1 MDADEVFG
9 FLVLVL
15 GFGFEQ
21 RVTAL
26 KRAYADIILN
36 TAKEAAARIMV
47 SERKAVGFQ
56 HELNVAKEQALQTLL
71 RLKQMMDSKGGEAG
85 VTYLSQQKMIEDLEA
100 RLREAED
107 TINEAEMTSL
117 SQRQKIEE
125 LEAQLE
131 EAEDIVKDVREE
143 LREVQAE
150 LERVRNSKSQQ
161 MDLNDTV
168 AEEQASQANKLITS
182 QSVTPPPAKSQLLPS
197 TTSDTKNSAFNQ
209 KNELYED
216 SYISNSHI
224 SKPDLPSTSEE
235 NRLNISRSI
244 LSTHPDSGLNSL
256 MASGVKNLA
265 SNQRNEVSKGYDN
278 SNGFPMGSLNIRKPE
293 VPSVILRSNE
303 PTPYRNR
310 RTQRILA
317 FEEKL
322 MAGELAFSET
332 TNDMNYVT
340 SGREDGEES
349 EDEGTRKTSIKK
361 KKVVRDVKGRNQ
373 VLKVKSFQRKRKRAT
388 RYKKIETLSSR
399 NLSNEVIKSDRTI
412 SCAETISV
420 NISAQSCR
428 DPSTM
433 APRPSADKEN
443 EDPPLGSTKIAEHD
457 AQLDKAVKVEN
468 LTNMDKASIDQLQLM
483 RHERGFADS
492 LGVMICGVDV
502 EKVDVPVVNTQAKM
516 SDLNDEIPSQRELG
530 SRVIKFTFQRKRK
543 REFMVNGNASLVESI
558 LLEKA
563 PEKQNVMLET
573 EMSGSITDPP
583 RDSWRLA
590 QVARQSLK
598 NSDIIHLLI
607 AMDFLPLIVIEASQA
622 FALEKATTKGS
633 AHKMLHMKVQV
644 ALNQTPYFRLV
655 PFCEKQNN
663 VIMKIFIMLDVFEG
677 SPKCRSSVGYLKHY
691 LNKNFNVVL
700 DTLFGVLTG
709 IPFASLVMDRIRP
722 SEHGQMCFIHRV
734 TNAHSFIQDR
744 CVSLTE
750 SPMLD

>member
-1 MDADEVFG
+1 MDADE
-9 FLVLVL
+9 
-15 GFGFEQ
+15 

-26 KRAYADIILN
+26 KKAYADIILN

-71 RLKQMMDSKGGEAG
+71 RLKQMMDSK
-85 VTYLSQQKMIEDLEA
+85 
-100 RLREAED
+100 
-107 TINEAEMTSL
+107 INEAEMTSL

-150 LERVRNSKSQQ
+150 LERVRNSKLQQ
-161 MDLNDTV
+161 MDENDTV
-168 AEEQASQANKLITS
+168 AEEQTSQANKLFTS

-197 TTSDTKNSAFNQ
+197 TTSDTKNSAFYQ
-209 KNELYED
+209 KNELYECYTVND
-216 SYISNSHI
+216 SCISNSHI
-224 SKPDLPSTSEE
+224 SKPDLPSTSED
-235 NRLNISRSI
+235 NRLNTSRSI
-244 LSTHPDSGLNSL
+244 LSTHPGSGLNSL
-256 MASGVKNLA
+256 TASGVKNSA
-265 SNQRNEVSKGYDN
+265 SNQRNEVSKGYGN

-332 TNDMNYVT
+332 MNDMNYVT

-349 EDEGTRKTSIKK
+349 EDEGTCKTSIKK
-361 KKVVRDVKGRNQ
+361 KKVVRGVKGRNQ
-373 VLKVKSFQRKRKRAT
+373 VLKVKSFQHKRKRAT

-420 NISAQSCR
+420 NISAQSCG

-443 EDPPLGSTKIAEHD
+443 EDPPLGSTKIAELD

-468 LTNMDKASIDQLQLM
+468 LTNKDKASIDQLQLT

-502 EKVDVPVVNTQAKM
+502 EQVDVPVVNSQAKM
-516 SDLNDEIPSQRELG
+516 SDLNDEIPSQHELG
-530 SRVIKFTFQRKRK
+530 SRVIKITFQRKRK
-543 REFMVNGNASLVESI
+543 RESMVNGNASLVESI

-563 PEKQNVMLET
+563 TEKQNVMLET
-573 EMSGSITDPP
+573 EMS
-583 RDSWRLA
+583 
-590 QVARQSLK
+590 
-598 NSDIIHLLI
+598 
-607 AMDFLPLIVIEASQA
+607 
-622 FALEKATTKGS
+622 
-633 AHKMLHMKVQV
+633 
-644 ALNQTPYFRLV
+644 
-655 PFCEKQNN
+655 
-663 VIMKIFIMLDVFEG
+663 
-677 SPKCRSSVGYLKHY
+677 SS
-691 LNKNFNVVL
+691 N
-700 DTLFGVLTG
+700 
-709 IPFASLVMDRIRP
+709 
-722 SEHGQMCFIHRV
+722 
-734 TNAHSFIQDR
+734 
-744 CVSLTE
+744 
-750 SPMLD
+750 